1 MSENLTFK
9 SLGLRD
15 YDGVW
20 QSMKSHIR
28 EENFKNEIWF
38 LEHTPVFTLGTAAD
52 QKHIL
57 NAKGIPV
64 IQSDRGGEV
73 TYHGP
78 GQLVIYFMI
87 DVKRSKLGP
96 KILVKTL
103 QEFTKSLLKEYS
115 IDSEFID
122 GAPGVY
128 VNEKKIASIGL
139 RISKGKT
146 YHGISINVDMDLAP
160 FSYINP
166 CGYEGLKVIQ
176 IKDLNNSLTKTNIVG
191 TPFVKKIVEEES
203 INSKVLNDIKNKNSK
218 DEKIKSEKNTD
229 LDEKIN
235 NIFK

>member
-15 YDGVW
+15 YDDSL

-28 EENFKNEIWF
+28 EEDFKDEIWF
-38 LEHTPVFTLGTAAD
+38 LEHPPVFTLGTAAD

-57 NAKGIPV
+57 NAKDIPV
-64 IQSDRGGEV
+64 VQSDRGGEV

-87 DVKRSKLGP
+87 DVKRLKLGP
-96 KILVKTL
+96 KTLVKSL

-115 IDSEFID
+115 IDSKVID
-122 GAPGVY
+122 GEPGVY
-128 VNEKKIASIGL
+128 VNKKKIASIGL

-160 FSYINP
+160 FGYINP
-166 CGYEGLKVIQ
+166 CGYEGLEVTQ
-176 IKDLNNSLTKTNIVG
+176 IK
-191 TPFVKKIVEEES
+191 E
-203 INSKVLNDIKNKNSK
+203 LNDKVTIK
-218 DEKIKSEKNTD
+218 DVERLAIE
-229 LDEKIN
+229 LLEP
-235 NIFK
+235 IF